1 MRVLRFLPGLFLGIG
16 WIVGPAVASS
26 TAGFY
31 SRYPMKKDMLN
42 LYLDCRG
49 CYREYIRTEL
59 TFVNYVR
66 NREDADVHVLISRQR
81 TGSGGR
87 EYTLVFLGRGMFE
100 GLTDTLKAVSSNTD
114 TDDEIRQNLLRMLK
128 MGLVRFIARTEV
140 SQFIDIRY
148 AKRKTAPVQVVEDR
162 WNYWV
167 FRVSADGRFRGER
180 LSKFFSL
187 NGSFAANRIT
197 EAWKIRF
204 FGNAGYDQSDFDVGG
219 NKISSFSRR
228 YFVYGM
234 VVKSVGEHFALGA
247 YAFSQSSTYDNIQF
261 SVRLAPAVEYNIF
274 PYSESTHRELRIQY
288 RIGTDR
294 VQYFEQTIF
303 DKLRENLYGQQL
315 EITYQTR
322 QPWGDAEFSLEGSHL
337 LNDFSKN
344 RLRVSGELRL
354 RLFRGFSLRLNGNF
368 SLIRDQLS
376 LPKGEASTEEVLLR
390 RRQLATSFR
399 YWGAVGVSFTF
410 GSIYNNIVNTRF
422 GN

>member
-1 MRVLRFLPGLFLGIG
+1 MRGFGHVMVMLFGLLTMLWLAPSEQAFGLYG
-16 WIVGPAVASS
+16 VSV
-26 TAGFY
+26 Y
-31 SRYPMKKDMLN
+31 KKDMLN

-59 TFVNYVR
+59 NFVNYVR
-66 NREDADVHVLISRQR
+66 NREDADVHVLITRRR

-87 EYTLVFLGRGMFE
+87 EYTLVYLGRGVF
-100 GLTDTLKAVSSNTD
+100 GSLTDTLKAVSSNTD
-114 TDDEIRQNLLRMLK
+114 TEDEIRQNLLRILK
-128 MGLVRFIARTEV
+128 MGLMRFIAHTDV

-148 AKRKTAPVQVVEDR
+148 TRHKTAPAQAIEDR

-167 FRVSADGRFRGER
+167 FRISADGRFRGESS
-180 LSKFFSL
+180 SKFFSL
-187 NGSFAANRIT
+187 NGSFSANRIT
-197 EAWKIRF
+197 EAWKIRLH
-204 FGNAGYDQSDFDVGG
+204 GNAGYDQSDFDIGG
-219 NKISSFSRR
+219 GKISSFSRR
-228 YFVYGM
+228 YFVYGV
-234 VVKSVGEHFALGA
+234 VVKSMGEHFSAGA
-247 YAFSQSSTYDNIQF
+247 YVFSQSSTYDNIQF
-261 SVRLAPAVEYNIF
+261 SVRVAPAVEYNLF

-288 RIGTDR
+288 RIGTDWVR
-294 VQYFEQTIF
+294 YFEETIF

-315 EITYQTR
+315 EVTYETR

-354 RLFRGFSLRLNGNF
+354 RLFRGFSLRLDGNF
-368 SLIRDQLS
+368 SFIRDQLS

-399 YWGAVGVSFTF
+399 YWGAVGISFTF

>member
-1 MRVLRFLPGLFLGIG
+1 MRGFGYVIVMLFGLLTMFWLA
-16 WIVGPAVASS
+16 PSAKAS
-26 TAGFY
+26 GFY
-31 SRYPMKKDMLN
+31 GVSAYKKDMLN

-49 CYREYIRTEL
+49 CYRKYIRTEL
-59 TFVNYVR
+59 NFVNYVR
-66 NREDADVHVLISRQR
+66 NREDADVHVLITRQL

-87 EYTLVFLGRGMFE
+87 EYTLVFLGRGVFG
-100 GLTDTLKAVSSNTD
+100 GLADTLKAVSSNTD
-114 TDDEIRQNLLRMLK
+114 TEDEIRQNLLRMLK
-128 MGLVRFIARTEV
+128 MGLMRFIARTDV
-140 SQFIDIRY
+140 SRFIDIRY
-148 AKRKTAPVQVVEDR
+148 AKRKTAPAQVVEDR

-167 FRVSADGRFRGER
+167 FRISADGRFRGER

-187 NGSFAANRIT
+187 NGSFSANRIT
-197 EAWKIRF
+197 EEWKIRLR
-204 FGNAGYDQSDFDVGG
+204 GNAGYDQSDFDIGG
-219 NKISSFSRR
+219 GKISSFSRR
-228 YFVYGM
+228 YFLYSV
-234 VVKSVGEHFALGA
+234 VVKSLGEHFSVGA
-247 YAFSQSSTYDNIQF
+247 YVFSQSSTYDNIQF
-261 SVRLAPAVEYNIF
+261 SVRVAPAVEYNLF

-288 RIGTDR
+288 RIGTDWVR
-294 VQYFEQTIF
+294 YFEETIF

-315 EITYQTR
+315 EVTYETR

-354 RLFRGFSLRLNGNF
+354 RLFRGFSLRLDGNF
-368 SLIRDQLS
+368 SFIRDQLS

-399 YWGAVGVSFTF
+399 YWGAVGISFTF